1 MSGVILAVVEHPESA
16 LQTLAAARWLAGLM
30 GSARINVLAVRAL
43 PESVIMPTEEILPS
57 HQTAPISGREEVR
70 MAVLHKAF
78 DAWASSAQAAA
89 VAVEWVDVEG
99 PADTLVGEWGRRSD
113 FLVLNRPAWR
123 DNVPDR
129 MKLQAALFDTD
140 RPVLVVPP
148 GLATTFGEC
157 VTIAWRDDKRAI
169 RSVLAA
175 LRLLSQAREV
185 HVLAGVRAGLP
196 APGLPEILAEHGI
209 AATLHV
215 VSSGP
220 QGRLET
226 RPTAGAGAF
235 GETLLAKAHAL
246 GTDLL
251 VMGAYTHSPWRQL
264 VLGGVTRHMLA
275 HADLPILMRH

>member
-30 GSARINVLAVRAL
+30 GTARINVLAVRVL
-43 PESVIMPTEEILPS
+43 PELAIVSTEEILTS
-57 HQTAPISGREEVR
+57 HQTAPISGREEDR
-70 MAVLHKAF
+70 MAALHKAF
-78 DAWASSAQAAA
+78 NAWAASARADA
-89 VAVEWVDVEG
+89 VVAEWVDVEG

-113 FLVLNRPAWR
+113 FLILNRPAWR

-148 GLATTFGEC
+148 GLATTFGKC
-157 VTIAWRDDKRAI
+157 VAIAWRDDKRTI
-169 RSVLAA
+169 RSVLTA

-215 VSSGP
+215 MSSGP
-220 QGRLET
+220 QGRPET
-226 RPTAGAGAF
+226 RPRAGAVAF

-246 GTDLL
+246 GADLL
-251 VMGAYTHSPWRQL
+251 VMGAYTHSPWREL

-275 HADLPILMRH
+275 HADLPVLMRH

>member
-16 LQTLAAARWLAGLM
+16 HQTLAAARRLASLM
-30 GSARINVLAVRAL
+30 GSARINVLAVRVL
-43 PESVIMPTEEILPS
+43 PESTIMPTEEILTS
-57 HQTAPISGREEVR
+57 YQATQIRRREEERV
-70 MAVLHKAF
+70 AALHATF
-78 DAWASSAQAAA
+78 ESWATTARAAS

-99 PADTLVGEWGRRSD
+99 PADTLVSEWGRRSD
-113 FLVLNRPAWR
+113 FLVLNCPASR

-129 MKLQAALFDTD
+129 LKLQAALFDTD
-140 RPVLVVPP
+140 RPVLMVPP
-148 GLATTFGEC
+148 GPAVSFGEC
-157 VTIAWRDDKRAI
+157 VTIAWRDDKRTI

-185 HVLAGVRAGLP
+185 HVVAGVRAGLP

-215 VSSGP
+215 MEAV
-220 QGRLET
+220 
-226 RPTAGAGAF
+226 AGAF
-235 GETLLAKAHAL
+235 GAPLLAKAHAL

>member
-16 LQTLAAARWLAGLM
+16 HQTLAAARRLASLM
-30 GSARINVLAVRAL
+30 GSARINVLAVRVL
-43 PESVIMPTEEILPS
+43 PESTIMPTEEILTS
-57 HQTAPISGREEVR
+57 YQALQIRSREQDRV
-70 MAVLHKAF
+70 AALHDTF
-78 DAWASSAQAAA
+78 EAWAETARTAA

-113 FLVLNRPAWR
+113 FLVLNCPAWR

-129 MKLQAALFDTD
+129 LKLQAALFDTD
-140 RPVLVVPP
+140 RPVLMVPP
-148 GLATTFGEC
+148 GPAVPFGEC
-157 VTIAWRDDKRAI
+157 VTIAWRDDKRTI

-175 LRLLSQAREV
+175 LRLLSRAREV
-185 HVLAGVRAGLP
+185 HVLAGVRAGQP

-209 AATLHV
+209 EATLHV
-215 VSSGP
+215 
-220 QGRLET
+220 LEV
-226 RPTAGAGAF
+226 GAGVF
-235 GETLLAKAHAL
+235 GEQLLAKAHTL

>member
-16 LQTLAAARWLAGLM
+16 HQTLAAARRLASLM
-30 GSARINVLAVRAL
+30 GSARINVLAVRVL
-43 PESVIMPTEEILPS
+43 PESTIMPTEEILTS
-57 HQTAPISGREEVR
+57 HQALQIRGREEERV
-70 MAVLHKAF
+70 AALHATF
-78 DAWASSAQAAA
+78 EAWAATARGAS

-99 PADTLVGEWGRRSD
+99 PADTLVSEWGRRSD
-113 FLVLNRPAWR
+113 FLVLNSPASG

-129 MKLQAALFDTD
+129 LKLQAALFDTD
-140 RPVLVVPP
+140 RPVLMAPP
-148 GLATTFGEC
+148 GPVVSFGEC
-157 VTIAWRDDKRAI
+157 VTIAWRDDKRTI

-185 HVLAGVRAGLP
+185 HVLAGVRPGLP

-209 AATLHV
+209 AAALHV
-215 VSSGP
+215 
-220 QGRLET
+220 LEV
-226 RPTAGAGAF
+226 GAGVF
-235 GETLLAKAHAL
+235 GATLLAKAHGL